1 MMTFNPLYSLAGFI
15 VGVLVGLTGVGG
27 GSLMT
32 PILVLLFNFHP
43 AAAVGTD
50 LLYACVTKGV
60 GSMVH
65 GWKQAVDWHI
75 VGWMAVGSMPAAVA
89 SLLCLAAAGPP
100 SAAIIGPIKVTLG
113 IMLLLTGLALLGKER
128 ILAWSRNHGQKRS
141 AALTRNLTIGLGIVV
156 GSAVTVT
163 SVGAGAIGATVLLVL
178 YPRTALVRIVGSD
191 VAHAVPLT
199 LVAGIGHWWL
209 GTVDF
214 SLLGSLL
221 LGSVPGIIIGS
232 LLASHVRESILRPIL
247 ACILMVVAANLIF

>member
-1 MMTFNPLYSLAGFI
+1 MIFNPLYSLAGFV
-15 VGVLVGLTGVGG
+15 VGLLVGMTGVGG

-43 AAAVGTD
+43 TAAVGTD

-65 GWKQAVDWHI
+65 GWKRSVDWHI
-75 VGWMAVGSMPAAVA
+75 VGWMAVGSMPAAVI
-89 SLLCLAAAGPP
+89 SLLLLSAAGPP
-100 SAAIIGPIKVTLG
+100 SAEIIEPLKVTLG

-128 ILAWSRNHGQKRS
+128 ILAWSHNHGQNRS
-141 AALTRNLTIGLGIVV
+141 ATATRNLTIGLGIVV

-163 SVGAGAIGATVLLVL
+163 SVGAGAIGATVLLIL
-178 YPRTALVRIVGSD
+178 YPRIPLARIVGSD

-247 ACILMVVAANLIF
+247 ACILMIVAVNLIA

>member
-1 MMTFNPLYSLAGFI
+1 MMTFNPLYSLAGFV
-15 VGVLVGLTGVGG
+15 VGALVGLTGVGG

-50 LLYACVTKGV
+50 LLYACLTKGV

-65 GWKQAVDWHI
+65 GWKQSVDWHI

-89 SLLCLAAAGPP
+89 SLLLLSAAGPP
-100 SAAIIGPIKVTLG
+100 SAAIVDPIKVTLG
-113 IMLLLTGLALLGKER
+113 IMLLLTGMALLGKER
-128 ILAWSRNHGQKRS
+128 ILAWSSNHGQNRS
-141 AALTRNLTIGLGIVV
+141 ATLTRNLTIGLGVII
-156 GSAVTVT
+156 GAAVTVT
-163 SVGAGAIGATVLLVL
+163 SVGAGAIGATVLLIL

-199 LVAGIGHWWL
+199 FVAGIGHWWL

-221 LGSVPGIIIGS
+221 LGSVPGIVVGS
-232 LLASHVRESILRPIL
+232 LLASHVRETILRPIL